1 MALAKAAEG
10 WAAAQTAIVIVA
22 VIAILGGI
30 VSASVTYWY
39 NQRAARRE
47 RRATAFAEALATV
60 EDYAEMP
67 YRVRRRRNTSEAR
80 YELTDEVSKIQS
92 QLAFHQAL
100 VQIESPDIAAAYSAL
115 VRAAK
120 IQAGRQMQDA
130 WRQPALTMDA
140 EMNLAVRYPRDE
152 IDAARATCIIAMRR
166 ALAGRRR
173 RSAPP
178 LPTAQAIR
186 RSNPPVG
193 ATNDQ
198 AVSRR
203 RPSPSQ

>member
-10 WAAAQTAIVIVA
+10 GWTAAQTAIVIVA
-22 VIAILGGI
+22 VIAILGAI
-30 VSASVTYWY
+30 TSASVTYWH

-47 RRATAFAEALATV
+47 RRANAFAEALATV

-92 QLAFHQAL
+92 RLAFHQAL
-100 VQIESPDIAAAYSAL
+100 LQIESPDIAAGYSAL

-120 IQAGRQMQDA
+120 IQAGGQMQDA
-130 WRQPALTMDA
+130 WRQPALTTDA
-140 EMNLAVRYPRDE
+140 DMNLGVRYPRDE
-152 IDAARATCIIAMRR
+152 IDAARATCIVAMRR

-173 RSAPP
+173 GRGAPP
-178 LPTAQAIR
+178 LPTAN
-186 RSNPPVG
+186 S
-193 ATNDQ
+193 DQ
-198 AVSRR
+198 PEQRAH
-203 RPSPSQ
+203 QCDE